1 MNQASQTLAQLKKA
15 SKLVRLAFHKNGP
28 KSYKRGQGAL
38 LNALVDND
46 GTTQRELV
54 KILGL
59 NRSEL
64 KDIVKKAERNGYV
77 TIEDA
82 EGERTYAVKLTDE
95 GREVAQKRVAANDK
109 TADDIIG
116 CLSEEEIAQLNAIT
130 EKLILSMKDKGINGK
145 KKGRKAH
152 ECCCRARPEG
162 PQGPGGLLPLNIA
175 DGFNRRAYAPSS
187 EPPASPEAGGSSM
200 QAAPACEVHAF
211 RSARAVLTVGSRR
224 ADIGAAQ
231 LRARRGA
238 VVSVAVQRR
247 IPSPCVPFCPMFHV
261 KHLCWRAERYG
272 REGLARV
279 AAIESRVSSK

>member
-77 TIEDA
+77 TIGDHEDKH
-82 EGERTYAVKLTDE
+82 TYTVSLTDE
-95 GREVAQKRVAANDK
+95 GKKIAEKRVAANDK
-109 TADDIIG
+109 TAEEILE
-116 CLSEEEIAQLNAIT
+116 CLSAEEVAQLNAIT
-130 EKLILSMKDKGINGK
+130 EKLILGIKDKGVNGK

-152 ECCCRARPEG
+152 HHHCCHC
-162 PQGPGGLLPLNIA
+162 
-175 DGFNRRAYAPSS
+175 
-187 EPPASPEAGGSSM
+187 
-200 QAAPACEVHAF
+200 
-211 RSARAVLTVGSRR
+211 
-224 ADIGAAQ
+224 
-231 LRARRGA
+231 
-238 VVSVAVQRR
+238 
-247 IPSPCVPFCPMFHV
+247 
-261 KHLCWRAERYG
+261 
-272 REGLARV
+272 
-279 AAIESRVSSK
+279 

>member
-82 EGERTYAVKLTDE
+82 EGERTYAVNLTDE

-116 CLSEEEIAQLNAIT
+116 CLSRGGDRPAERHHREAHPLDE
-130 EKLILSMKDKGINGK
+130 DKGINGK
-145 KKGRKAH
+145 KKVAKPTSA
-152 ECCCRARPEG
+152 A
-162 PQGPGGLLPLNIA
+162 A
-175 DGFNRRAYAPSS
+175 AKYRR
-187 EPPASPEAGGSSM
+187 
-200 QAAPACEVHAF
+200 
-211 RSARAVLTVGSRR
+211 
-224 ADIGAAQ
+224 
-231 LRARRGA
+231 
-238 VVSVAVQRR
+238 
-247 IPSPCVPFCPMFHV
+247 
-261 KHLCWRAERYG
+261 
-272 REGLARV
+272 RV
-279 AAIESRVSSK
+279 

>member
-38 LNALVDND
+38 LNALADND

-152 ECCCRARPEG
+152 ECCCR
-162 PQGPGGLLPLNIA
+162 
-175 DGFNRRAYAPSS
+175 
-187 EPPASPEAGGSSM
+187 
-200 QAAPACEVHAF
+200 
-211 RSARAVLTVGSRR
+211 
-224 ADIGAAQ
+224 
-231 LRARRGA
+231 
-238 VVSVAVQRR
+238 
-247 IPSPCVPFCPMFHV
+247 
-261 KHLCWRAERYG
+261 
-272 REGLARV
+272 
-279 AAIESRVSSK
+279 